1 MQTAIEPS
9 GRETPMP
16 AGFYALLRPLLF
28 RLAPEAAHGLAI
40 RTLRFW
46 QSCPGPAG
54 GVPDPALRQRIWG
67 LDFPNPVGLAAGFDK
82 NGEVWR
88 GILRLGFGFAE
99 IGSVT
104 PVAQAGNPQPRL
116 FRLTGAAAVL
126 NRMGFNNDGIA
137 AMAARLR
144 ADGRDRPDRTGL
156 LGINLG
162 KNKTTED
169 AAADYEIGI
178 RALARFADYL
188 VINVSSPNTPGL
200 RALQGREPLERLV
213 MRARQALDGL
223 AAGEFA
229 PSELAPARKPPLLL
243 KIAPDL
249 TAEDLADIAAVAL
262 AGGLDGLIVS
272 NTTITRPG
280 LAPQWLQEAGGL
292 SGSPLFPLSTG
303 VLREVYRLTQGK
315 LPLIGV
321 GGIASAA
328 EAYAKIRAGASL
340 VQLYSA
346 LIYQGPFLARR
357 INRELA
363 ALLRRDGF
371 GNVGE
376 AVGADHR

>member
-1 MQTAIEPS
+1 
-9 GRETPMP
+9 MP

-28 RLAPEAAHGLAI
+28 RLTPEAAHSLAI
-40 RTLRFW
+40 KALRFW
-46 QSCPGPAG
+46 QGCPGPAG
-54 GVPDPALRQRIWG
+54 GAPDPALRQRIWG
-67 LDFPNPVGLAAGFDK
+67 LDFANPVGLAAGFDK

-116 FRLTGAAAVL
+116 FRLTEVAAVL
-126 NRMGFNNDGIA
+126 NRMGFNNDGVA
-137 AMAARLR
+137 AMAARLQ

-200 RALQGREPLERLV
+200 RVLQGREPLERLV
-213 MRARQALDGL
+213 ARARQALDGL

-229 PSELAPARKPPLLL
+229 PSESAPTRKPPLLL

-280 LAPQWLQEAGGL
+280 LAPHWLQEAGGL

-376 AVGADHR
+376 AVGADHG